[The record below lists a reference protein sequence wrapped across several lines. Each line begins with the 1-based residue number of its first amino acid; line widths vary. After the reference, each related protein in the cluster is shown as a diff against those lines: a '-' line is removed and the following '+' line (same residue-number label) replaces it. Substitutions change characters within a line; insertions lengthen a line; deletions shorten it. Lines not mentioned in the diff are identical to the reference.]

1 MTLITFLY
9 SGTIKL
15 IVDSDNIF
23 KGGNSMASSSIFIY
37 ELRSP
42 SEINV
47 ESIYSC
53 LKGYPEDENTYFN
66 LEMISANELLGEYVI
81 VQNVQESY
89 YNPEQRVFEYRIVPK
104 ANVISFSIT
113 DGFLEIWG
121 NKTSANKL
129 VFELSNLL
137 APISI
142 NSVEVTI
149 DTLLEKLKGYKL
161 KVSKVCFQDFL
172 FTEDIVG
179 NFTVN
184 LSSYGDAFSILQKYN
199 GKISSMTIILYCDNS
214 SIKLRITAK
223 GRVTVYKSRSSM
235 DDEEILFLHQILLN
249 GGEH

>member
-1 MTLITFLY
+1 
-9 SGTIKL
+9 
-15 IVDSDNIF
+15 
-23 KGGNSMASSSIFIY
+23 MASSSIFIY

-42 SEINV
+42 AEINV
-47 ESIYSC
+47 ESIYSR

-81 VQNVQESY
+81 VQNAQE
-89 YNPEQRVFEYRIVPK
+89 FEYRIVPK

-137 APISI
+137 APIFI

-179 NFTVN
+179 NFTVD

-199 GKISSMTIILYCDNS
+199 DKISSMTIILYCDNS

-235 DDEEILFLHQILLN
+235 DDEEILFLHQILLK

>member
-1 MTLITFLY
+1 
-9 SGTIKL
+9 
-15 IVDSDNIF
+15 
-23 KGGNSMASSSIFIY
+23 MASSSIFIY

-179 NFTVN
+179 NFTVD
-184 LSSYGDAFSILQKYN
+184 LSSYALCHEQGLPFFAGIF
-199 GKISSMTIILYCDNS
+199 
-214 SIKLRITAK
+214 LRA
-223 GRVTVYKSRSSM
+223 GSLRSSLPNSASAQVL
-235 DDEEILFLHQILLN
+235 DPVPRLRSLR
-249 GGEH
+249 

>member
-1 MTLITFLY
+1 
-9 SGTIKL
+9 
-15 IVDSDNIF
+15 
-23 KGGNSMASSSIFIY
+23 MASSSIFIY

-42 SEINV
+42 AEINV
-47 ESIYSC
+47 ESIYSR

-81 VQNVQESY
+81 VQNAQESY

-113 DGFLEIWG
+113 DDFLEIWG

-179 NFTVN
+179 NFTVD

-199 GKISSMTIILYCDNS
+199 DKISSMTIILYCDKHRCTRGTNK
-214 SIKLRITAK
+214 IK
-223 GRVTVYKSRSSM
+223 
-235 DDEEILFLHQILLN
+235 
-249 GGEH
+249 

>member
-1 MTLITFLY
+1 
-9 SGTIKL
+9 
-15 IVDSDNIF
+15 
-23 KGGNSMASSSIFIY
+23 MASSSIFIY

-42 SEINV
+42 AAINV
-47 ESIYSC
+47 ESIYSR

-66 LEMISANELLGEYVI
+66 LEMISVNELLGEYVI
-81 VQNVQESY
+81 VQNAQESC
-89 YNPEQRVFEYRIVPK
+89 YNPEQRVFELSILFLK
-104 ANVISFSIT
+104 SNVISFSIT

-179 NFTVN
+179 NFTVD

-199 GKISSMTIILYCDNS
+199 DKISSMTIILYCDNS

-235 DDEEILFLHQILLN
+235 DDEETLFLHQILLN

>member
-1 MTLITFLY
+1 
-9 SGTIKL
+9 
-15 IVDSDNIF
+15 
-23 KGGNSMASSSIFIY
+23 MASSSIFIY

-42 SEINV
+42 AEINV
-47 ESIYSC
+47 ESIYSR

-81 VQNVQESY
+81 VQNAQESY

-179 NFTVN
+179 NFTVD

-199 GKISSMTIILYCDNS
+199 DKISSMTIILYCDNS
-214 SIKLRITAK
+214 
-223 GRVTVYKSRSSM
+223 
-235 DDEEILFLHQILLN
+235 
-249 GGEH
+249 